1 MKKFL
6 TFTIII
12 GIFKLNLISQPKLF
26 KIPELTDFY
35 GYQNLGLD
43 SLKYLDTIY
52 NNSWSESL
60 YNFLINKLQ
69 IVEIDSSTEYLYNNL
84 LEIRSMCNFWSIN
97 DSEYSKL
104 IKELYLYTNM
114 KLIYLSHGN
123 LEKLLFIKNTLNQ
136 GERIFPFLFFEIEEA
151 GGGSYL
157 EGIHGKNNYPLKS
170 RQSQMK

>member
-26 KIPELTDFY
+26 KIPELTDFC

-60 YNFLINKLQ
+60 YNFLINKL
-69 IVEIDSSTEYLYNNL
+69 
-84 LEIRSMCNFWSIN
+84 
-97 DSEYSKL
+97 
-104 IKELYLYTNM
+104 
-114 KLIYLSHGN
+114 
-123 LEKLLFIKNTLNQ
+123 
-136 GERIFPFLFFEIEEA
+136 
-151 GGGSYL
+151 
-157 EGIHGKNNYPLKS
+157 
-170 RQSQMK
+170 